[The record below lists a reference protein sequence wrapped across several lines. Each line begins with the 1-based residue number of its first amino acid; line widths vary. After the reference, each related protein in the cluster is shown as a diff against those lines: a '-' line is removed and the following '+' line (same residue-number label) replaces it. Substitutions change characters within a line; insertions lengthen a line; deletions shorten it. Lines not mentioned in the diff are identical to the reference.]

1 MSGLIQKDIYTL
13 TTELRYFILVLLV
26 TFFMRNDFLYAFSI
40 LYATI
45 LPTTAL
51 AYDERSKW
59 NALADML
66 PFTTGQIV
74 GSKYILGY
82 LLVGTVTLLL
92 SFSSFL
98 FRNPADAPLNVPSL
112 LLTAA
117 CAALIALAIQL
128 PIIFWIGME
137 KSRLLV
143 LLIVML
149 TSGAASFASDF
160 GFPLKSLSPALVLFI
175 AFTSAAALNLIS
187 FQISRTIYDYRKAR

>member
-74 GSKYILGY
+74 GSKYILG
-82 LLVGTVTLLL
+82 
-92 SFSSFL
+92 
-98 FRNPADAPLNVPSL
+98 
-112 LLTAA
+112 
-117 CAALIALAIQL
+117 
-128 PIIFWIGME
+128 
-137 KSRLLV
+137 
-143 LLIVML
+143 
-149 TSGAASFASDF
+149 
-160 GFPLKSLSPALVLFI
+160 
-175 AFTSAAALNLIS
+175 
-187 FQISRTIYDYRKAR
+187 